1 MKEGGRKVLQIF
13 NQFVSRVGPVHRKVE
28 TVFVAPYGVGKVARI
43 RSVGDDEELQEF
55 IQRLLTVEAL
65 LAVAVH
71 LVEGFADGLPALFQ
85 LHLHHGQPVDQDGHI
100 VAVGLCAGLLKLVNH
115 LHLIASYILFIHQAN
130 VLDTPFIIEHEAM
143 AIIDLHLMYAIN
155 DTAGGLRRS
164 LLELLVEV
172 IQILI

>member
-28 TVFVAPYGVGKVARI
+28 TVFVAPYGIGKVARV
-43 RSVGDDEELQEF
+43 RSVGDDKELQEF

-71 LVEGFADGLPALFQ
+71 LVEGFADGLSSLFQ

-100 VAVGLCAGLLKLVNH
+100 VAVGLCAGLFKLVNH
-115 LHLIASYILFIHQAN
+115 LHLVAGYILFIHQAN
-130 VLDTPFIIEHEAM
+130 VLDMPVIEHEVM
-143 AIIDLHLMYAIN
+143 DVIDLHLMYAIN